1 MNRTDLASAISSNL
15 DIAETQAL
23 KFIDSFE
30 QIVRTTLSEGGEV
43 CLIGFGR
50 FHRKKHRARIGR
62 NPHTGETIALPA
74 RYVPAFSPG
83 KTLKE
88 TLKETA

>member
-1 MNRTDLASAISSNL
+1 MNRKDLARAISRKL
-15 DIAETQAL
+15 DIAESDAL

-30 QIVRTTLSEGGEV
+30 HIVRTTLSEGGEV

-50 FHRKKHRARIGR
+50 FHRKKHSARIGR
-62 NPHTGETIALPA
+62 NPHTGETMALPA

-83 KTLKE
+83 KSLKE
-88 TLKETA
+88 TLKQAV